1 MLRKFQEFCKTMKT
15 MKNKDDEYSIIIK
28 DLKFIYSNY
37 YLSSGMIKQCK
48 FPNYN
53 EESKLIGNEKY
64 RVSRENYADDFVHV
78 GDESKYFI
86 ELKDESLISVRYLF
100 DEEKNL
106 VSFESN
112 LLFKNKDDFSILSK
126 YIRIDYDNEGYKTMV
141 HPKIHLHNNLERD
154 GLRIPLNN
162 IVYPSEF
169 VYLILRY
176 YYDFD
181 WTILKKNLIYYQDKK
196 EFLTDEEKSLF
207 FLKLNENN
215 QT

>member
-1 MLRKFQEFCKTMKT
+1 

-106 VSFESN
+106 VSFELSFLPSFESN

-126 YIRIDYDNEGYKTMV
+126 YIRIDYDNEG
-141 HPKIHLHNNLERD
+141 
-154 GLRIPLNN
+154 
-162 IVYPSEF
+162 
-169 VYLILRY
+169 
-176 YYDFD
+176 
-181 WTILKKNLIYYQDKK
+181 
-196 EFLTDEEKSLF
+196 
-207 FLKLNENN
+207 
-215 QT
+215 